1 MRRLDHA
8 AVLGLLVLAACSEQ
22 STQTPT
28 SPADGGPAFDK
39 GVPCPTT
46 NFPIDVANQQITG
59 LYPAGAQR
67 SFMLSRAF
75 DISKKWSKCKVADP
89 QEKVGEFV
97 QQLLLDFAG
106 DKLTVYT
113 TPPTTEDRV
122 NALISTMFSG
132 VGLSAPDFPL
142 DDLQSGGDVGVG
154 LFTPGTP
161 LLVRTST
168 NNAGTR
174 IAGNAFT
181 ENTVISIFRLTDQ
194 ANPLETD
201 QFEGFVTQFPPFYEI
216 IASNA
221 SGNHTVIGG
230 APVGICVDDAE
241 LSGINDVAI
250 GHNDE
255 RGEGPEFEILPPIS
269 LAEFASLQLACT
281 ALANPES
288 SAMLRRHGPLGEL
301 ALGAWQ
307 AAQAGLTS
315 LFLPVPAQA
324 TVVGKTGVGGRT
336 SSYSPFGI
344 VDQNPGF
351 EGS

>member
-1 MRRLDHA
+1 MRRLDYA

-22 STQTPT
+22 ATQTPT

-46 NFPIDVANQQITG
+46 IVPIDVANQQITD
-59 LYPAGAQR
+59 LYPAGAKR
-67 SFMLSRAF
+67 SSMLSRAF

-89 QEKVGEFV
+89 QEKVGTFV
-97 QQLLLDFAG
+97 QQLLVDFANG
-106 DKLTVYT
+106 VLTDYT
-113 TPPTTEDRV
+113 TPPTTADRV
-122 NALISTMFSG
+122 NALIATMFSG
-132 VGLSAPDFPL
+132 VGLSAPDIPL
-142 DDLQSGGDVGVG
+142 DQLQPGGDVGVG
-154 LFTPGTP
+154 LFIPGTP

-168 NNAGTR
+168 GDAGTKV
-174 IAGNAFT
+174 AGNAFT
-181 ENTVISIFRLTDQ
+181 ENTVISIFRLRDD
-194 ANPLETD
+194 ADPLDT
-201 QFEGFVTQFPPFYEI
+201 FLSEGFVTQFPPFYEI

-221 SGNHTVIGG
+221 SGDHTVIGG

-241 LSGINDVAI
+241 LSQINDVAI

-255 RGEGPEFEILPPIS
+255 RGETSFEILPPIS

-281 ALANPES
+281 TLANPES
-288 SAMLRRHGPLGEL
+288 SAMRQHHGPLGEL
-301 ALGAWQ
+301 ALGAWE

-315 LFLPVPAQA
+315 LFLPVPTQA

-344 VDQNPGF
+344 VDQEPDF